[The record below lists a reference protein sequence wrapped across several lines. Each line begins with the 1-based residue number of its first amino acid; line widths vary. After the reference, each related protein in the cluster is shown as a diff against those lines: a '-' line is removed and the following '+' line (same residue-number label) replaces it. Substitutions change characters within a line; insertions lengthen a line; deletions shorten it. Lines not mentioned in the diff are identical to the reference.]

1 MTKIK
6 AEEASRIKDI
16 KSASK
21 RKDKIQEEIDG
32 LKKYNKDTTK
42 LNKKK
47 EADDLTSN
55 EFLKIFENFRQK
67 DSEQKEPTFEDNLG
81 LIDWH
86 DKKFHEPRALSI
98 KNVRDIMFAILN

>member
-1 MTKIK
+1 MQNCLEKDIEFSKEVYERQTTASLRDEINGYLEDHMAKIK
-6 AEEASRIKDI
+6 AEEASRVKDI

-47 EADDLTSN
+47 EVDDLTSK
-55 EFLKIFENFRQK
+55 EFLNLFDNFK
-67 DSEQKEPTFEDNLG
+67 
-81 LIDWH
+81 
-86 DKKFHEPRALSI
+86 
-98 KNVRDIMFAILN
+98 